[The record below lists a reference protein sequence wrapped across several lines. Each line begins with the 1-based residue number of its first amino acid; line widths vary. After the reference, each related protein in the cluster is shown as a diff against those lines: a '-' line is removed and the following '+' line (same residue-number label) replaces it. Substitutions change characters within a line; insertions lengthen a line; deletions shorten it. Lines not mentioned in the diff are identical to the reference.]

1 LSLPG
6 GRDSRRAALGALV
19 IVAPAP
25 AIGAWV
31 ALWQEPGPVGLVA
44 YGLGKFVLY
53 GVPLAWLM
61 LVEGRRPS
69 WSPPREGGLGA
80 GVLLGI
86 VFAVGIWALHLAGA
100 SEGIDPA
107 GLRAAAVANGFATPG
122 RFVIVCAYM
131 CVVNAALE
139 EYAFRWFLFSR
150 CRTLLGGGAAVL
162 AAGLL
167 FTAHHVIVLRA
178 YFDWPLALACS
189 LAVLLAGISWS
200 ALYLRYGSVWPGYL
214 SHLLVDAAV
223 MSVGYQILF
232 GG

>member
-1 LSLPG
+1 MSLPAG
-6 GRDSRRAALGALV
+6 GDSRRAALGALL

-31 ALWQEPGPVGLVA
+31 ALWEEPGPLGLAV
-44 YGLGKFVLY
+44 YGLGKLVLY
-53 GVPLAWLM
+53 GGPLAWLL
-61 LVEGRRPS
+61 LVEKRRPS
-69 WSPPREGGLGA
+69 WSPLRAGGLGA
-80 GVLLGI
+80 GGVLGL
-86 VFAVGIWALHLAGA
+86 VFAAGIWALHLAGV

-107 GLRAAAVANGFATPG
+107 GLRSAAVASGFATPAK
-122 RFVIVCAYM
+122 FVAVCAYM

-150 CRTLLGGGAAVL
+150 CRTLLGRGAAVL

-178 YFDWPLALACS
+178 YFEWPLALGCS
-189 LAVLLAGISWS
+189 LAVFLAGISWS